1 LAHFAAKAEFA
12 PNSNNP
18 PQKISELFT
27 DQKWSGPRW
36 RKTIGAVPWAGPRRQ
51 AAAYDM
57 TNIPTELLRTLVT
70 VVELRSFTKAAQCLG
85 MTQPAV
91 SAQIKRLQILLGG
104 ELLDK
109 SAPGV
114 ALTPKGETVV
124 RRARQLLSVNDQIV
138 DIARPRPASGVR
150 IGIADEALSSMLSSV
165 LGACRRG
172 SPGSLEIR
180 ETEDPLR
187 DLRQGELDLAIALGE
202 ISDAEAHHRWTEPLV
217 WVCAPA
223 LAFGR
228 GAPLPV
234 VLGPGAGEIT
244 RVATA
249 ALERSGA
256 EWESACRFPSSLGCA
271 PAVAAGLGIGAALQ
285 RFIPAELAACDDPR
299 LPPLPEL
306 ACGVFLRETA
316 AEPRLAQLADLI
328 AEMLRPA
335 IVAPSA
341 IPPEV
346 EEPATQFQTEH

>member
-1 LAHFAAKAEFA
+1 
-12 PNSNNP
+12 
-18 PQKISELFT
+18 
-27 DQKWSGPRW
+27 
-36 RKTIGAVPWAGPRRQ
+36 
-51 AAAYDM
+51 M

-150 IGIADEALSSMLSSV
+150 IGIANEALSSMLNSV

-172 SPGSLEIR
+172 SAGSLEIR
-180 ETEDPLR
+180 ESEDPLR
-187 DLRQGELDLAIALGE
+187 DLKQGELDLAVALGGA
-202 ISDAEAHHRWTEPLV
+202 SDAEAHRRWTEPLV
-217 WVCAPA
+217 WVCAPG

-228 GAPLPV
+228 GAPLPI
-234 VLGPGAGEIT
+234 VLGPGGGEIT

-256 EWESACRFPSSLGCA
+256 EWESACRVPSSLGCA
-271 PAVAAGLGIGAALQ
+271 PAVAAGLGIGIALQ
-285 RFIPAELAACDDPR
+285 RFVPAELASCDDAR
-299 LPPLPEL
+299 LPSLPEL
-306 ACGVFLRETA
+306 ACGIYLRETA
-316 AEPRLAQLADLI
+316 EEPRLKQLAELI
-328 AEMLRPA
+328 VQTLRPA

-341 IPPEV
+341 VPRDV
-346 EEPATQFQTEH
+346 EEPATQFETER